1 MHWDVKIESGPLK
14 VIYLALSW
22 HAGPNSEI
30 CSPTMDQIV
39 QFTGLSRSTV
49 KRLTADLERFGY
61 VEIWRQTGRGNAN
74 HYRLKEVQKRVH
86 APSGKIQRNQRKGV
100 SVNQVSPIESLVDGN
115 EPLSD
120 EVKARRNMDRRTRV
134 TVRRQQVQDG
144 YLSFIA
150 LLDAGQFAT
159 VPAVAKHLG
168 MSPSTVRSDLDAI
181 FRTMDISY
189 EDQRR
194 LRKSQR
200 KPAHWGKLRVV
211 NGGRF

>member
-1 MHWDVKIESGPLK
+1 
-14 VIYLALSW
+14 
-22 HAGPNSEI
+22 
-30 CSPTMDQIV
+30 
-39 QFTGLSRSTV
+39 
-49 KRLTADLERFGY
+49 
-61 VEIWRQTGRGNAN
+61 
-74 HYRLKEVQKRVH
+74 
-86 APSGKIQRNQRKGV
+86 
-100 SVNQVSPIESLVDGN
+100 LVDGN